1 MPAKKLILHVAAE
14 CTPFVKIGGLADV
27 VGSLPQALAT
37 TTNHSAVVLPL
48 YEPKQLQLLTKVTSH
63 STTID
68 FAGVPTNITV
78 HQGRRSG
85 AAVDYYFLQH
95 TLFQRQSPY
104 STDIEADIE
113 LFSFF
118 SYCVVE
124 LLGSLIPRPDIIH
137 CHDWHTGL
145 IPTLIDN
152 RYQRE
157 TNWPTIPTVFTIHNL
172 AHQGI
177 GSHKILS
184 KIKLRPDNEPALL
197 EDYYDDSVLNILK
210 VAILSADKVTTVS
223 PTYAREIMAGSQDFG
238 LASYLKRRKYDFSGI
253 LNGID
258 TKTFDPAHDQ
268 AIYRRYTAKTWKQN
282 KVVNKHRLQT
292 ELGLPHN
299 DLPLATL
306 ITRLTPQKGIDLL
319 LPLLPKLTKSMQL
332 IILGQG
338 DASIEQQ
345 VSQLAQRFPQAIQF
359 RPQLDLTL
367 AQKIYAGADI
377 LLMPSRFEPCGLGQ
391 MIAMRYG
398 TVPVIRSTGGLKDSV
413 KNNLTG
419 FSFNAYSSAALLT
432 AIRHALA
439 VYQSPKRWYTV
450 VNRCLKQDFS
460 WVRSAKQYQKIYNHL
475 L

>member
-1 MPAKKLILHVAAE
+1 MPAPKLILHVAAE

-27 VGSLPQALAT
+27 VGSLPQALT
-37 TTNHSAVVLPL
+37 TSTNRAAVVLPL
-48 YEPKQLQLLTKVTSH
+48 YDQKQLQLLTHVSSRSATL
-63 STTID
+63 D
-68 FAGVPTNITV
+68 FAGIPTKVTV

-85 AAVDYYFLQH
+85 AAVDYYFVQH
-95 TLFQRQSPY
+95 PLFQRQSPY
-104 STDIEADIE
+104 SSDIEADIE

-118 SYCVVE
+118 SYCVIE
-124 LLGSLIPRPDIIH
+124 LVGSLLPRPDIIH

-157 TNWPTIPTVFTIHNL
+157 TSWPTIPTVFTIHNL

-177 GSHKILS
+177 GSHRILP
-184 KIKLRPDNEPALL
+184 KIKLSPDNELALL

-210 VAILSADKVTTVS
+210 VAILSANKVTTVS
-223 PTYAREIMAGSQDFG
+223 PTYAREIMNGSQDFG
-238 LASYLKRRKYDFSGI
+238 LASYLKRRKYDFAGI

-268 AIYRRYTAKTWKQN
+268 LIYRRFTAKTWQQGKAAN
-282 KVVNKHRLQT
+282 KSQLRT

-299 DLPLATL
+299 NQPLVAL

-319 LPLLPKLTKSMQL
+319 LPLLPKLAQSMQL
-332 IILGQG
+332 IVLGQG
-338 DASIEQQ
+338 DAPIEQA
-345 VSQLAQRFPQAIQF
+345 VSQLAKVYPEAIVF
-359 RPQLDLTL
+359 RPQLDLVL
-367 AQKIYAGADI
+367 AQKIYAATDV

-398 TVPVIRSTGGLKDSV
+398 AVPIVRSTGGLKDSV
-413 KNNLTG
+413 GNNQTG
-419 FSFNAYSSAALLT
+419 FTFTTYSSAALLT
-432 AIRHALA
+432 SIRRALT

-450 VNRCLKQDFS
+450 VNRCLRQDFS
-460 WVRSAKQYQKIYNHL
+460 WARSAKQYQKIYNHL